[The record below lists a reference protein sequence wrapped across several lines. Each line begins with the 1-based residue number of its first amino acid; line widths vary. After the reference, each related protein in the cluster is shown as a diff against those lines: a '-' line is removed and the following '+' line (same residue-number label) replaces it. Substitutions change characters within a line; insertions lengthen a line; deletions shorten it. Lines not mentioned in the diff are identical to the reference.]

1 MVAQSGGEVNRLLDR
16 RLVER
21 FPAIDAAQ
29 GDLPR
34 GHQGPEQHGRR
45 VRVGQRAL
53 GLHPALELSVQAVGG
68 STYTLT
74 VVRKDFH
81 CCGGYPRQFEKPA
94 RPHPIHAFFVLLH
107 HLEAQADTRT
117 FSGADEEAGP

>member
-1 MVAQSGGEVNRLLDR
+1 MVTQSCGEVKRLLDR
-16 RLVER
+16 GLVEGL
-21 FPAIDAAQ
+21 PAIDLAH

-45 VRVGQRAL
+45 FRVGQRAL
-53 GLHPALELSVQAVGG
+53 GLDPALELPVQAFDG

-81 CCGGYPRQFEKPA
+81 C
-94 RPHPIHAFFVLLH
+94 
-107 HLEAQADTRT
+107 
-117 FSGADEEAGP
+117 